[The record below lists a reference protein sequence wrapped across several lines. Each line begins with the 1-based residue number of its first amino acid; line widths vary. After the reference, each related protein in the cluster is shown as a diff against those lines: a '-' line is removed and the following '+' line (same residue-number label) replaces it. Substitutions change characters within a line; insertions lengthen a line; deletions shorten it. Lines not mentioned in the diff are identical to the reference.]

1 MSGAW
6 GNFHDSTGANS
17 RSLFELDALALFTK
31 GSASPLLAKNVETI
45 KRLLEIGPRDVLELL
60 VELEAIGILVDDV
73 YLRALPERYPELFR
87 IDAENIWLIQSA
99 EEISDI
105 EFQNPSSER
114 LVDLPVGNAEGN
126 QHFPPLSSSSNSVRD
141 VELSRKIAENFD
153 RFLVRQSKSARAYL
167 LVAASRDRKYLD
179 FDLLLHND
187 HSDVPA
193 KNIRSSLELLG
204 NSEDVARIK
213 DHIDSISRE
222 CAVGHSATAGFV
234 KLEVRN
240 EEIES
245 QIIRDPN
252 LLEDW
257 TLFEELLGVSGY
269 PALGLPISQLCRDL
283 LGDKCN
289 HSSDINCLMV
299 SSGYMID
306 DVLCN
311 PEALNKSLI
320 NQLVRWGHPLV
331 GALNAKNAISREET
345 NELYR
350 GLDTN
355 SSAVRDGEDSDDF
368 EKETFD
374 SYRLLVRLFHEH
386 LPARGREVRSSQVTM
401 ALATYH
407 SMKRNGRVAIE
418 APTGTGKSLA
428 YLAAGGAITKSS
440 SQSAVVVATHTKLL
454 QRQLRREIEVI
465 NGAIG
470 ASEGL
475 KVRFLSGTS
484 NYVCAREAASVH
496 PLKQDKRGVSIALAI
511 GLRALGQLRT
521 GTWDEV
527 ADEYLRRYLP
537 GYEQARQQQT
547 TSSAACERDSCEYAT
562 ICPLRQVLVGI
573 KERPGIII
581 TNHAMV
587 ANWFEQDE
595 SESNG
600 ELGDDYDSEQVGP
613 LLGKNLHLI
622 LDEAHELEDSL
633 SSAWSTSLEQIAVT
647 RMVNRAIRACDTL
660 IEVFEDEKSDTTGI
674 DQSSPLGRVQSLR
687 TLFLSLEEV
696 NGRLS
701 NLTKDVLAIYG
712 PSAMSVA
719 IDEILK
725 RSNIKW
731 PFLDRGI
738 NELND
743 ALSRAIENIKT
754 SMSLAT
760 ATLGGDGSP
769 YVGNVRKTRAIRRAL
784 RLLATV
790 SLELA
795 DVHIPAAKLLLRANT
810 SVDNVVVLTLEDD
823 SYTQQSTWSIKVTP
837 IDIDVRFPKH
847 ILARASSTILTSA
860 TLRTEENFD
869 FLSRTLGIKVSSQTV
884 NSEHNHREAYYSE
897 LADMVKTTDGSFAG
911 IALPSPFDFASNA
924 LTIFTG
930 HLTPPSPS
938 LERQL
943 IEDLAEEFIG
953 FTTLTRGRTL
963 GLFTSAKRL
972 SGVREILEVREA
984 ELTERFDVEYLFQR
998 RENLNF
1004 IQQRFRDVRSS
1015 VAFGLRSFATGFDVP
1030 GPSLSFLAIE
1040 RPYFPPPTDPIISA
1054 RQARLRDLGGDG
1066 FFDYVLPRTTLQ
1078 FVQAVGRLI
1087 RSRSDRG
1094 VVLVLDRRLQVPGRT
1109 SQSLRSSLPSGMNVM
1124 DTSTRAEAWRAA
1136 INFIDGDD
1144 EDLELHLK
1152 EFDVDRNA
1160 DLADLIIHEGE
1171 DSTEKLVAGARR
1183 LFGIE
1188 QLAEEQLELMRA
1200 ILSGK
1205 DAVGLLPTG
1214 FGKSICFQLPAL
1226 LHPRQLPTIVVS
1238 PLNALIKDQVDELVG
1253 RLGLRGIRALTGSSS
1268 ATERKTYLHELM
1280 SGQLR
1285 LLYLSPERLVRDPA
1299 LHGALKHIEIGT
1311 LTVDEAHCI
1320 SSWGHDFRPE
1330 FRQIAPALIELPR
1343 STRLALTAT
1352 ANGIVENDIVAT
1364 LELNDPL
1371 VVRVP
1376 SNRANLSYSRIFVED
1391 SKMRIAELLRLV
1403 GYHYERGER
1412 IGIIYV
1418 QRREETEYLAAI
1430 LNRMKYRARAFHA
1443 GLLPEIKEGVQE
1455 SFFLGATD
1463 IVVATKAFGMGINKR
1478 DVAWVVHYGIPES
1491 LDAYSQESGRAAR
1504 DKSMTGLATL
1514 IWSKQDIARRWRQ
1527 LDSAKSEP
1535 TIVDR
1540 AQRLLDTITN
1550 SPTRG
1555 SNHLVSD
1562 EELLS
1567 PDDELDSN
1575 VILAWLSRSE
1585 VVKLFPDSMGRVAIS
1600 KGITTPNSPADEIE
1614 FRTLVHKLGLVSGV
1628 RRILSIDDIAAKL
1641 IGSAAEIE
1649 NLLTTLTRDRLLDVT
1664 TTQRL
1669 RTIQVIRTTVPRN
1682 RLVELLREWNKEQRS
1697 RFSEMVSYAN
1707 TDKCLRE
1714 TIALAFDSA
1723 PPNCFAT
1730 VTPELYCDNCRSEVR
1745 PWKLD
1750 DIGKVPLLEEIFN
1763 FDETIIGIV
1772 TWNSHRSNPLSEN
1785 SLVEILL
1792 GNSEGSRKVSLGE
1805 SAFFGLYHDVPNAK
1819 STIQRHI
1826 TGLIVGKKIVRRS
1839 VSFETKNSGV
1849 VLYGTLLLNDTI

>member
-1 MSGAW
+1 M
-6 GNFHDSTGANS
+6 
-17 RSLFELDALALFTK
+17 
-31 GSASPLLAKNVETI
+31 LAKNVETI
-45 KRLLEIGPRDVLELL
+45 KHLLEIGPRDVLELL
-60 VELEAIGILVDDV
+60 NELEDIGILVDDV
-73 YLRALPERYPELFR
+73 YLRALPERYPGLFR
-87 IDAENIWLIQSA
+87 IDADNICLIQSE

-105 EFQNPSSER
+105 KSESFER
-114 LVDLPVGNAEGN
+114 LAPVENAEGN
-126 QHFPPLSSSSNSVRD
+126 QHPPPTSGTLNSDRD
-141 VELSRKIAENFD
+141 VELSRKITENFD
-153 RFLVRQSKSARAYL
+153 IFLDQQGKSARAYL
-167 LVAASRDRKYLD
+167 LVAASRDRRYLD
-179 FDLLLHND
+179 FDLILND
-187 HSDVPA
+187 DRSDVPA
-193 KNIRSSLELLG
+193 KSTRSSLELLG
-204 NSEDVARIK
+204 GSEDISRIK
-213 DHIDSISRE
+213 DHIDSISQE
-222 CAVGHSATAGFV
+222 CAVGHSSTARFI

-240 EEIES
+240 EEFES

-257 TLFEELLGVSGY
+257 TLIEELLGVSGH
-269 PALGLPISQLCRDL
+269 PALGLPISQLCRDFV
-283 LGDKCN
+283 GDKCE
-289 HSSDINCLMV
+289 HSSDIICLRV
-299 SSGYMID
+299 SSDYMID

-311 PEALNKSLI
+311 PHASNKSLI
-320 NQLVRWGHPLV
+320 NQLARWGHPLV
-331 GALNAKNAISREET
+331 GALNSKSAVGREEAS
-345 NELYR
+345 ELYR

-355 SSAVRDGEDSDDF
+355 LGAVRDDEDTDDF

-407 SMKRNGRVAIE
+407 SMKRHGRVAIE

-440 SQSAVVVATHTKLL
+440 PQSAVVVATHTKLL

-465 NGAIG
+465 NGALG
-470 ASEGL
+470 ESEGL
-475 KVRFLSGTS
+475 QVRFLSGTS
-484 NYVCAREAASVH
+484 NYVCAREAAAIH
-496 PLKQDKRGVSIALAI
+496 PLKQDKRGVSIALAV
-511 GLRALGQLRT
+511 GLRALSELRT

-547 TSSAACERDSCEYAT
+547 TSSAACERDSCEFAT
-562 ICPLRQVLVGI
+562 VCPLRQVLAGI

-595 SESNG
+595 SESSG
-600 ELGDDYDSEQVGP
+600 ELGVDYDSEQVGP
-613 LLGKNLHLI
+613 LLGNNLHLI
-622 LDEAHELEDSL
+622 FDEAHELEDSL
-633 SSAWSTSLEQIAVT
+633 SSAWSTSLEQIALT

-660 IEVFEDEKSDTTGI
+660 IEVFENEKSDTTGV
-674 DQSSPLGRVQSLR
+674 DQSSPLGRVQGLR
-687 TLFLSLEEV
+687 NLFLSLEDV

-725 RSNIKW
+725 RSNNKW

-738 NELND
+738 NELDD
-743 ALSRAIENIKT
+743 ALRGALENIKAST
-754 SMSLAT
+754 SVAT
-760 ATLGGDGSP
+760 ATLPHRGDIGP
-769 YVGNVRKTRAIRRAL
+769 HVGNVKKTRAIRRAL
-784 RLLATV
+784 RLLETV
-790 SLELA
+790 SVELA
-795 DVHIPAAKLLLRANT
+795 EVHIPATKLLLRASS

-823 SYTQQSTWSIKVTP
+823 SYTQQPTWSIKVTP
-837 IDIDVRFPKH
+837 IDIDIRFPEQ

-869 FLSRTLGIKVSSQTV
+869 FLSRTLGIKVFSQTV
-884 NSEHNHREAYYSE
+884 NSEHNHREAYYGE
-897 LADMVKTTDGSFAG
+897 LAEMVKSTDGSFAG

-953 FTTLTRGRTL
+953 FTTLARGRTL

-984 ELTERFDVEYLFQR
+984 ELSERFDVEYLFQR

-1004 IQQRFRDVRSS
+1004 IQQRFREVQSS

-1094 VVLVLDRRLQVPGRT
+1094 VVLVLDRRLQVPGMT
-1109 SQSLRSSLPSGMNVM
+1109 SQSIRNSLPNGMNVI
-1124 DTSTRAEAWRAA
+1124 DTTTRAEAWRAA
-1136 INFIDGDD
+1136 INFIDGDV

-1171 DSTEKLVAGARR
+1171 DPTEKLVAGARR

-1205 DAVGLLPTG
+1205 DAMGLLPTG

-1226 LHPRQLPTIVVS
+1226 LNPRQLPTIVVS

-1280 SGQLR
+1280 SGQIR

-1299 LHGALKHIEIGT
+1299 LHGALKHIEIGV

-1352 ANGIVENDIVAT
+1352 ANGVVENDIVET

-1376 SNRANLSYSRIFVED
+1376 SNRANLSYARILNEA
-1391 SKMRIAELLRLV
+1391 SKTRIPELLRLI

-1430 LNRMKYRARAFHA
+1430 LNRVKYRARAFHA

-1455 SFFLGATD
+1455 SFFLGVTD

-1641 IGSAAEIE
+1641 NRSATEIE
-1649 NLLTTLTRDRLLDVT
+1649 NLLTSLSRDRLLDVT

-1669 RTIQVIRTTVPRN
+1669 RTVQVIRTTVPRQ

-1697 RFSEMVSYAN
+1697 RFSEMVAYVN
-1707 TDKCLRE
+1707 TEKCLRE
-1714 TIALAFDSA
+1714 AIALAFDSA
-1723 PPNCFAT
+1723 PPNCFET
-1730 VTPELYCDNCRSEVR
+1730 VIPELHCDNCRSTAR
-1745 PWKLD
+1745 PWRSEDLNN
-1750 DIGKVPLLEEIFN
+1750 IPLLEDIFN

-1785 SLVEILL
+1785 SLIEILL

-1839 VSFETKNSGV
+1839 VSFETKNSAT
-1849 VLYGTLLLNDTI
+1849 VLYETLLPNDTV